1 VQGSDEEQM
10 HLLVVLSHLA
20 ALGYHHEYLLNYPLI
35 TIERLIPPSA
45 LKAENLA
52 EAQQALAKTVGEEVQ
67 PKMCLKCWI
76 IRLGERV
83 SDAVSR

>member
-1 VQGSDEEQM
+1 M

-20 ALGYHHEYLLNYPLI
+20 ALGYHHEYLLI

-52 EAQQALAKTVGEEVQ
+52 EAQQALAKTVGEEAQ
-67 PKMCLKCWI
+67 PKMCLKF
-76 IRLGERV
+76 
-83 SDAVSR
+83 